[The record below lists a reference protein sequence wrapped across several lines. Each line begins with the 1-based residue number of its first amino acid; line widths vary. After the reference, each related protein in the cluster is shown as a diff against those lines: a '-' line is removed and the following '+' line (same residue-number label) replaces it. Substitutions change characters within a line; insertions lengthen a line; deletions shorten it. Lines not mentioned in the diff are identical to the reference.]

1 MLYVSECHSCF
12 FKWLNNTALYD
23 APHFV
28 FCSSVDGHS
37 DCFYLLDITVL
48 QHEHCTSILSLLFS
62 SFLCAYLVKLLGR
75 RFFFLSISLGQNLDG
90 SEQTSQ

>member
-28 FCSSVDGHS
+28 FCSSVGGHS

-48 QHEHCTSILSLLFS
+48 QHEHCCTSILSLLFS
-62 SFLCAYLVKLLGR
+62 SFFVYILSEIAGSSPFLFINFLGAEFR
-75 RFFFLSISLGQNLDG
+75 WI
-90 SEQTSQ
+90 